1 MGESDPGNGIRSKPM
16 SEPSIQARVDS
27 RWAAVLWMVIGALAL
42 LLSRGIRQP
51 GFATNQDPGPAFFPI
66 LLGSLLLLAGLW
78 RLILSIRA
86 GKTSQHSETHSES
99 TSKGMAG
106 QGNFWKW
113 FPSLLIY
120 PVLMPQVGFILSSA
134 LFAAWMLW
142 VQGSRWWVAILVA
155 AALAMT
161 IQGLFGQVFHLQF
174 PPGHFLSLP

>member
-1 MGESDPGNGIRSKPM
+1 M

-78 RLILSIRA
+78 RLILSFRV

-106 QGNFWKW
+106 RGNFWKW

-161 IQGLFGQVFHLQF
+161 IQGLFGQVFHVQF
-174 PPGHFLSLP
+174 PPGHFFSLP

>member
-1 MGESDPGNGIRSKPM
+1 MG
-16 SEPSIQARVDS
+16 S
-27 RWAAVLWMVIGALAL
+27 RPLDGHWGPCLTAF
-42 LLSRGIRQP
+42 RGIRQP

-86 GKTSQHSETHSES
+86 GKTSQHSGTHSES

-106 QGNFWKW
+106 RGNFWKW

-161 IQGLFGQVFHLQF
+161 IQGLLVRSSMSNSH
-174 PPGHFLSLP
+174 PGISFLFLSFPFPGISKAQKNTPETRGA